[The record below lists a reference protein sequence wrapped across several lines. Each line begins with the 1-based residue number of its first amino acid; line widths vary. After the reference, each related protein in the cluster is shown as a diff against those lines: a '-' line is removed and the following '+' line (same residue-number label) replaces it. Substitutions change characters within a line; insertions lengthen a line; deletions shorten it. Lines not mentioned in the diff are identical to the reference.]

1 MWSFTQEL
9 IIVVVSA
16 LGVDEFL
23 SKTVKSL
30 VAAVGREPVSYS
42 VPWRPCEPCNRD
54 TLRYNRMCCK

>member
-1 MWSFTQEL
+1 MWSFTQIL

-30 VAAVGREPVSYS
+30 VAAVGREPVS
-42 VPWRPCEPCNRD
+42 
-54 TLRYNRMCCK
+54 